1 MTNMIKIINANQKK
15 VLSCLLFKIIKN
27 HPVATVIADNNYC
40 WYWKIWS
47 WTILVM
53 ENLVEKLLLVKV
65 YSLEIWA
72 LKKNVRSYLYCLSPS
87 TLLNM
92 YWKPWNPWYTGTLD
106 KPTRQVLVINWSFIN
121 LISDIHWQTINIWVT
136 LWFT

>member
-1 MTNMIKIINANQKK
+1 MPTRKRFQ
-15 VLSCLLFKIIKN
+15 VVYFFKIIKN

-53 ENLVEKLLLVKV
+53 TNLVEKLLLVKV

-72 LKKNVRSYLYCLSPS
+72 NKKNVRSYLYCLSPS

>member
-27 HPVATVIADNNYC
+27 HPVATVIADNNYF

-72 LKKNVRSYLYCLSPS
+72 NKKNVRSYLYCLSPS